1 MGRRVLAQPV
11 YASAAERNW
20 SVYGKIKSKERN
32 RMGHAVGDKLV
43 YCHEALHL
51 KKKLQTASLPRATSR
66 RWKSGTP
73 TLTPTSPTT
82 RRTSQ
87 SDGAVRERQAV
98 REKGRDVW

>member
-20 SVYGKIKSKERN
+20 SVYGKISSKERN

-51 KKKLQTASLPRATSR
+51 KHVVHDARDIDDGSR
-66 RWKSGTP
+66 P
-73 TLTPTSPTT
+73 CMY
-82 RRTSQ
+82 
-87 SDGAVRERQAV
+87 DGD
-98 REKGRDVW
+98 G